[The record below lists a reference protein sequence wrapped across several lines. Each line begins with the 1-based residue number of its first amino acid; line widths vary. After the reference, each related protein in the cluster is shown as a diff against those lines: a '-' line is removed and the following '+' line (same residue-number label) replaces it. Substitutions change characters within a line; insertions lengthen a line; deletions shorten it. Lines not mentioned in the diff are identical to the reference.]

1 MEVKVRRAGM
11 LTTVQDAGRPGWRAA
26 GVPLGGA
33 MDALALRLA
42 NLLVGNAENCA
53 GFEIT
58 QTGPELEL
66 PEDVLVAAVGP
77 RMEYLEPGRPQ
88 VVRGGEPWSPGR
100 LLQGCRG
107 WLAIAGGLQV
117 PEILGGRGTD
127 LRAGWGGWHGRAL
140 RAGDM
145 IPLGATSRRLKDVH
159 WRMDDR
165 WLPATEAGP
174 ELRVLPGAQAAEFG
188 PDWLETSFEVSPQS
202 DRMGIRLH
210 GAPLRRNTT
219 AELFSTAV
227 APGTVQVP
235 PDGRPII
242 LGVDAQTI
250 GGYPQL
256 AHVITVDL
264 PKVAQLRPGDR
275 VRLQPVALAE
285 ARQLLLE
292 REKRLQLLRRGL
304 EEKFR

>member
-1 MEVKVRRAGM
+1 
-11 LTTVQDAGRPGWRAA
+11 
-26 GVPLGGA
+26 
-33 MDALALRLA
+33 
-42 NLLVGNAENCA
+42 VGNAENCA
-53 GFEIT
+53 GLEIT
-58 QTGPELEL
+58 QTGPELEFSA
-66 PEDVLVAAVGP
+66 DVLVAAVGP
-77 RMEYLEPGRPQ
+77 RLEQLEPGRPQ
-88 VVRGGEPWSPGR
+88 VVRGREPWSPGR
-100 LLQGCRG
+100 LLRGCRG
-107 WLAIAGGLQV
+107 WLAIAGGLEV

-127 LRAGWGGWHGRAL
+127 LRAGWGGWQGRAL
-140 RAGDM
+140 RPGDT
-145 IPLGATSRRLKDVH
+145 IPLGAALRRTTDVH

-165 WLPATEAGP
+165 WLPGTEAAQP
-174 ELRVLPGAQAAEFG
+174 QLRVLPGAQAAEFG
-188 PDWLETSFEVSPQS
+188 PNWPQMSFEVSPQS

-210 GAPLRRNTT
+210 GAPLLRNTT

-275 VRLQPVALAE
+275 VYFQPVTLAE
-285 ARQLLLE
+285 ARRHLLE
-292 REKRLQLLRRGL
+292 REKRLQILRRGL
-304 EEKFR
+304 EEKFW

>member
-1 MEVKVRRAGM
+1 
-11 LTTVQDAGRPGWRAA
+11 
-26 GVPLGGA
+26 
-33 MDALALRLA
+33 
-42 NLLVGNAENCA
+42 
-53 GFEIT
+53 
-58 QTGPELEL
+58 
-66 PEDVLVAAVGP
+66 
-77 RMEYLEPGRPQ
+77 
-88 VVRGGEPWSPGR
+88 
-100 LLQGCRG
+100 
-107 WLAIAGGLQV
+107 
-117 PEILGGRGTD
+117 
-127 LRAGWGGWHGRAL
+127 
-140 RAGDM
+140 
-145 IPLGATSRRLKDVH
+145 
-159 WRMDDR
+159 MDDR
-165 WLPATEAGP
+165 WLPGTEAAQP
-174 ELRVLPGAQAAEFG
+174 QLRVLPGAQAAEFG
-188 PDWLETSFEVSPQS
+188 PDWPQMSFEVSPQS

-227 APGTVQVP
+227 APATVQVP

-256 AHVITVDL
+256 AHVISVDL

-292 REKRLQLLRRGL
+292 REARLQLLRRGL